1 MTLVKTETDEKNGGD
16 TKRSHASSELRDN
29 PPDELMSKKKQ
40 EMIKRN

>member
-1 MTLVKTETDEKNGGD
+1 MTLVKTESDEKNGNNS
-16 TKRSHASSELRDN
+16 KRSHASSELRDN